1 MRGVECAAWSALR
14 GPGVKAAPWHLSGRG
29 NNAAVSLL
37 EVHCDSLI
45 SLYLIF
51 PYSGFGNYL
60 LLLKWVTK
68 LGVDLMCLS

>member
-1 MRGVECAAWSALR
+1 MRCVARDALR
-14 GPGVKAAPWHLSGRG
+14 GPGEKAAPWHLSGRG
-29 NNAAVSLL
+29 NNVTASLL

-51 PYSGFGNYL
+51 PYPGFGNYL